1 MGMGKRRLLFAGTAL
16 LLISFLLLFLF
27 LHPRNRTL
35 IILSLGDSLTSSSYG
50 SYLPSLGRA
59 LDKAEISHKIVDGGR
74 PGHTSGEYLSFLR
87 NSPSLFTPSP
97 DIVLLMLGTNDVRSD
112 GDKTDREGFRRHM
125 NGIIDLVLAQGSPDS
140 PPRIFLIIPPP
151 LRRLDLPTFDG
162 DSPRRLREEIVP
174 ELESL
179 AKTRHLKIVDLRTL
193 FLEHPRL
200 LPGVHPSSEGY
211 RAMGLLIGRS
221 LVKALS
227 PP

>member
-140 PPRIFLIIPPP
+140 PPRIFLLIPPP
-151 LRRLDLPTFDG
+151 LLRLDLPTFNG

-174 ELESL
+174 ELKNL
-179 AKTRHLKIVDLRTL
+179 AMTRHLEIVDLRSL
-193 FLEHPRL
+193 FSEHPRL

-221 LVKALS
+221 LVKAIS

>member
-59 LDKAEISHKIVDGGR
+59 LDKAEISHKIVDVGR

-125 NGIIDLVLAQGSPDS
+125 NGIIDLVLAQGSPD
-140 PPRIFLIIPPP
+140 
-151 LRRLDLPTFDG
+151 FDG

-179 AKTRHLKIVDLRTL
+179 AKTRHLKIVDLRPL